1 MPLRSAIDDFVHAT
15 LGAVSGAWRR
25 FVLIALLKRG
35 REDYHH
41 WGLERT
47 HGGES
52 ARKAMQSAHRDVFLE
67 LLRTPIA
74 EVAVQDAGEMDPEVD
89 PQQLLPEATQL
100 APSDPG
106 GGSKAHLR
114 WIVRCLSFLRQNQPK
129 PRNPGA

>member
-1 MPLRSAIDDFVHAT
+1 MPLRSAIDDFVHVT
-15 LGAVSGAWRR
+15 LGSMSGAWRR

-47 HGGES
+47 HGRDS
-52 ARKAMQSAHRDVFLE
+52 AREAMQSAHQDVFLE

-74 EVAVQDAGEMDPEVD
+74 EVAEQDAAEMDPEVD
-89 PQQLLPEATQL
+89 PQRLLAEASAL
-100 APSDPG
+100 APSDPK

-114 WIVRCLSFLRQNQPK
+114 WILRCLSFLRQNQPK

>member
-1 MPLRSAIDDFVHAT
+1 MPLRSAIDDFVHVT
-15 LGAVSGAWRR
+15 LGAVSGVWRR

-35 REDYHH
+35 RENYHH

-47 HGGES
+47 HGTDS
-52 ARKAMQSAHRDVFLE
+52 ARESMQSAHQDVFLE

-74 EVAVQDAGEMDPEVD
+74 EIAEQDAGEMDPEVD
-89 PQQLLPEATQL
+89 PQRLLTEASAL
-100 APSDPG
+100 APSDPM

-114 WIVRCLSFLRQNQPK
+114 WIIRCLSFLRQNQPK

>member
-1 MPLRSAIDDFVHAT
+1 MPLRSAIDDFVHVT
-15 LGAVSGAWRR
+15 LGAIPGAWRR

-35 REDYHH
+35 RKDYHH

-47 HGGES
+47 HGRDA
-52 ARKAMQSAHRDVFLE
+52 AREAMVSAHQDAFLE

-74 EVAVQDAGEMDPEVD
+74 EVAEQDAGETDPEAD
-89 PQQLLPEATQL
+89 PRRLLPETSAL
-100 APSDPG
+100 APSDPK

-114 WIVRCLSFLRQNQPK
+114 WILRCLSFLRQNQSK